1 MVTFISFLLSL
12 SPFTLI
18 ISTNTPSNLIQ
29 QIIYNKISQIS
40 PKHSHIVYIFQNP
53 NSNNPSNILFF
64 HYFITVL
71 LTLSHFCLLFTKYN
85 MITHYLY
92 FTNNLHHIIVKHALG
107 HIHIST
113 PFPPLTRNYYHYS
126 LSLSPLNTP
135 TKNNRL
141 KLHAPLSTSNQNSCS
156 NIHK

>member
-1 MVTFISFLLSL
+1 MVIFISFLLSL
-12 SPFTLI
+12 YSFTLI

-53 NSNNPSNILFF
+53 NSNNRSNILFF

-71 LTLSHFCLLFTKYN
+71 LPLSHFCLLFTKYN

-92 FTNNLHHIIVKHALG
+92 FTNNLHHIILKRALG

-126 LSLSPLNTP
+126 LSLSPQY
-135 TKNNRL
+135 R
-141 KLHAPLSTSNQNSCS
+141 
-156 NIHK
+156 